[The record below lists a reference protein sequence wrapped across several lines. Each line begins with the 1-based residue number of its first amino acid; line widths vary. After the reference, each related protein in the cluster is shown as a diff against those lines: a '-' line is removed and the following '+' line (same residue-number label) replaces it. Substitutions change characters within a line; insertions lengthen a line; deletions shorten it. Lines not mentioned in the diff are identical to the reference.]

1 MMSHDRKALFRV
13 VSMIFKIISL
23 KKREMRGVKLLAF
36 GSFNNNI
43 FK

>member
-1 MMSHDRKALFRV
+1 MSRDRKVPFRV
-13 VSMIFKIISL
+13 VSIIFKIISL
-23 KKREMRGVKLLAF
+23 KKREMRGVKLLAV